1 MVRTQSEKAV
11 LRRNKIDRTQGDF
24 VPQGATRVS
33 NSNVFSLKQQERH
46 IVAPLGF
53 ARVSIPFA
61 REPEPAHPSTPPP
74 LACGKGRGVVPT
86 HGRQGLDQ
94 ERPM

>member
-11 LRRNKIDRTQGDF
+11 LRRNKTDRVQARF
-24 VPQGATRVS
+24 VPRNSTRAS
-33 NSNVFSLKQQERH
+33 NYNVFSLKQQERH

-61 REPEPAHPSTPPP
+61 QEPEPGHPSPTLP
-74 LACGKGRGVVPT
+74 LPSAKGGGVVPT
-86 HGRQGLDQ
+86 HGRQGLQ
-94 ERPM
+94 R